1 MTGPARVSLG
11 TKLRQDLEA
20 WSRATDKPVSIA
32 LALRLGLL
40 EPGFQLAL
48 SLRLQES
55 VGRLPFV
62 GRPLRRLLW
71 YMTTIWTSCH
81 IAPSATFGGGLY
93 LPHPTGIVIGAGT
106 RIGSGATIFQQVTLG
121 RRDIAVGD
129 VPVVG
134 DHCQLAAGARILG
147 AVTLGDHVTIGAN
160 AVVLSDVPAGHR
172 AVGIP
177 ARILPGETSGD
188 AVEQP
193 ELGTTPSRVR
203 S

>member
-1 MTGPARVSLG
+1 MTAPARLSPG
-11 TKLRQDLEA
+11 AKLRQDLEA
-20 WSRATDKPVSIA
+20 WSRATGKPVSVA
-32 LALRLGLL
+32 LALRLALL

-55 VGRLPFV
+55 LGRLPLVGRL
-62 GRPLRRLLW
+62 LRRLLW

-81 IAPSATFGGGLY
+81 IAPGATFGGGLY

-106 RIGSGATIFQQVTLG
+106 RIGRDVAIYQQVTLG
-121 RRDIAVGD
+121 RRDTAVAD

-134 DHCQLAAGARILG
+134 DHCQLGAGARILG

-160 AVVLSDVPAGHR
+160 AVVLTDIPSGHI

-177 ARILPGETSGD
+177 ARIVSSETPDRAIGQPEPD
-188 AVEQP
+188 AV
-193 ELGTTPSRVR
+193 PSRVR